1 MAMTALVCLLSG
13 QQVAAQDLVDLAGR
27 PDILMQRA
35 YVDYICVK
43 GCQQRQQTKTSFV
56 SSDDF
61 ISSEEM
67 RRARA
72 GITSIEHILRQLDP
86 KLDLDTLWKK
96 AANSRESRVGS
107 DSFAALMMLGLKS
120 NNERCRYYLDDLE
133 KVVDLLPHLMRADKD
148 F

>member
-1 MAMTALVCLLSG
+1 
-13 QQVAAQDLVDLAGR
+13 
-27 PDILMQRA
+27 
-35 YVDYICVK
+35 
-43 GCQQRQQTKTSFV
+43 
-56 SSDDF
+56 
-61 ISSEEM
+61 M

-72 GITSIEHILRQLDP
+72 GIASVEHILRQLDP
-86 KLDLDTLWKK
+86 KLDFDTLWKK